1 MKRRKGIHFYINIRN
16 FNNIILDEEAMTGN
30 VTHSLHAL
38 DTFFSSIE
46 NYGKKEYGGKDNWF
60 ASSYV
65 CA

>member
-46 NYGKKEYGGKDNWF
+46 KVKGILFID
-60 ASSYV
+60 SSKGIS
-65 CA
+65 